1 MLGRKQSLRETSYAP
16 EVEEC
21 IRATTFWW
29 QSVHMRRFMRFCA
42 FLSLASVSTNTS
54 YTFKWTPILLYVT
67 FIVDVFV
74 TLIFTAEFISKV
86 HSRGAKQYFHDR
98 WSQFDAVMLFCLY
111 ISLTL
116 HVFEMT
122 GHVKPYSPTSIL
134 RAPRPLIMVRLV
146 RVFLSFSMPR
156 ARITQIFLRSSQ
168 QIYNVTLFFLFFLSL
183 FGLLGVQFFSRLDH
197 HCVMKAN
204 YSEQNMPSIQ
214 HLAIPD
220 TYCSPIVSRGHQCP
234 PKMVCVEISNSSGY
248 SGFDNLAHAL
258 FTVYQSASQEGWSH
272 VMYAAMDSLDAFRA
286 AFYFVTLIFF
296 LAWLVKNV
304 FIAVITETFNEIRVQ
319 FQQMWGE
326 RAQITT
332 EATPS
337 TLVGESQWRLIQMT
351 DTESQSRAPRIIK
364 AVISTASF
372 QIFIMFVIVANA
384 MVGASVKFEHS
395 GRPREDFYKTLY
407 PLEVGFTILFD
418 LEVALKVWCYGY
430 RSYIRRSLHKLE
442 LFLAIGS
449 TVHIIPICYMSAPLV
464 YFQVLRI
471 VRLIKASPVLEDFVY
486 KIFGP
491 GKKLGSLIIFTM
503 CLLIVTS
510 SISMQLFCCLAKY
523 EYNKFQAFPEVCH
536 KVLNPIIKL

>member
-1 MLGRKQSLRETSYAP
+1 MLGRKQSLRETSFAP

-29 QSVHMRRFMRFCA
+29 ESVTMRRFMRFCA
-42 FLSLASVSTNTS
+42 FLSLVSVSLNTS
-54 YTFKWTPILLYVT
+54 HTFEGAPILKYVT
-67 FIVDVFV
+67 FVIDIFV
-74 TLIFTAEFISKV
+74 TLVFSAEFISKV
-86 HSRGAKQYFHDR
+86 HSRGFKAYTHDR
-98 WSQFDAVMLFCLY
+98 WSQFDAIMLFCLY
-111 ISLTL
+111 ISLAL
-116 HVFEMT
+116 HVFEIT
-122 GHVKPYSPTSIL
+122 GHVEPYSPTSIL

-183 FGLLGVQFFSRLDH
+183 FGLLGVQFFSSLDH
-197 HCVMKAN
+197 HCVMRAN
-204 YSEQNMPSIQ
+204 YSEDNQPAIH

-220 TYCSPIVSRGHQCP
+220 TYCSPISTRGHQCP
-234 PKMVCVEISNSSGY
+234 PKMECVKISNSSGY
-248 SGFDNLAHAL
+248 SGFDNLLHAL

-272 VMYAAMDSLDAFRA
+272 VMYAAMDSLDTFRA

-337 TLVGESQWRLIQMT
+337 TLVGESQWRLIQL
-351 DTESQSRAPRIIK
+351 TESDNQSRAPRVIK
-364 AVISTASF
+364 AMIGTAAF
-372 QIFIMFVIVANA
+372 QIFIMIVIVVNA

-407 PLEVGFTILFD
+407 PMEVGFTILFD
-418 LEVALKVWCYGY
+418 CEVALKVWCYGY

-442 LFLAIGS
+442 LLLALGS
-449 TVHIIPICYMSAPLV
+449 TIHIIPVCYMSAPLV

-523 EYNKFQAFPEVCH
+523 EYTKFQAFPEV
-536 KVLNPIIKL
+536 